1 MGSSTQVEQPPE
13 SSEQASGTHKIARAA
28 GAASIAV
35 FASRIT
41 GLAREIILTRRFGAS
56 MEYEA
61 YLQGFR
67 IPNLTRD
74 LFAEGALSSA
84 FVPVFVE
91 YLTTKSK
98 EEAARLANL
107 VATGIMLIVGAVCLL
122 MMVEAPALL
131 DASASGFH
139 NVPGKFEKAVQLT
152 RIMSPFLLLVSLA
165 AQAMGVLN
173 ALNIY
178 ALPAFSS
185 TLFNVGSVA
194 AGLFLGFVANGFLG
208 ISHIEGIAW
217 GVVIGGAMQ
226 LLIQVPSLMKHGFV
240 FKPVFDWSD
249 PGLKRILKTM
259 GPAII
264 GNAAVQIN
272 VFVNSNFASQIVDA
286 QRGSNGAMSWLN
298 CSFRFM
304 QLPLGVF
311 GVAIA
316 SATLPAISR
325 AASLGDMTEFR
336 RTLGRS
342 LGMVLLLTVPSSVGL
357 AILGQSVVGVIYEGG
372 KFNHYDTEQTAYALS
387 FFSIGLAAYSCLKV
401 LTPAFYALKDSRT
414 PMLISLVS
422 VVVNYAIASRM
433 TKHFG
438 HAGLALSTSGV
449 ALTAAVAQFWILRGR
464 LGVIGGAQLLSTA
477 TKVVIGSAAM
487 AVVVWLCSAG
497 LGRLAPAGKTLYWAN
512 ILLTIPL
519 GAVAYY
525 WVCRALQVA
534 ELETA
539 SRAIMGPLSRLRAK
553 IG

>member
-1 MGSSTQVEQPPE
+1 MGTSADVELPDTTEQTANST
-13 SSEQASGTHKIARAA
+13 KLARAA

-35 FASRIT
+35 FTSRIT
-41 GLAREIILTRRFGAS
+41 GLVREIILTRKFGAS
-56 MEYEA
+56 MDYEA
-61 YLQGFR
+61 FLLGFR

-91 YLTTKSK
+91 YLTTKNK

-107 VATGIMLIVGAVCLL
+107 VATGIIIIVGTFCLFGIAAAPL
-122 MMVEAPALL
+122 LVEA
-131 DASASGFH
+131 SGSGFH
-139 NVPGKFEKAVQLT
+139 QVPGKFEQAVLMT

-165 AQAMGVLN
+165 AQAMGILN
-173 ALNIY
+173 ALNMY

-194 AGLFLGFVANGFLG
+194 TGLFLGFVANGFLG
-208 ISHIEGIAW
+208 ISHIEGVAW

-226 LLIQVPSLMKHGFV
+226 LFVQVPSLMRHGFV
-240 FKPVFDWSD
+240 FKPAFDWSH
-249 PGLKRILKTM
+249 PGLRRILRTM
-259 GPAII
+259 GPAIL

-272 VFVNSNFASQIVDA
+272 VFVNSNFASHIVDP
-286 QRGSNGAMSWLN
+286 QRGANGAVSWLN

-316 SATLPAISR
+316 SATLPAIAR
-325 AASLGDMTEFR
+325 AAGLGDMTEFR

-357 AILGQSVVGVIYEGG
+357 AILGQSVVGAIYEGG

-387 FFSIGLAAYSCLKV
+387 FFAIGLAAYSCLKV

-414 PMLISLVS
+414 PMLISLAS
-422 VVVNYAIASRM
+422 VVVNYVVASQM
-433 TKHFG
+433 SKSVG
-438 HAGLALSTSGV
+438 HAGLALSTSAV
-449 ALTAAVAQFWILRGR
+449 ALTGAAAQYVILQRRLGTIGGQLLMETVSKVAASSCVMAVAV
-464 LGVIGGAQLLSTA
+464 LGVAS
-477 TKVVIGSAAM
+477 VVGHLVPVGKM
-487 AVVVWLCSAG
+487 QYWL
-497 LGRLAPAGKTLYWAN
+497 N
-512 ILLTIPL
+512 ILVTIPM
-519 GAVAYY
+519 GAVTYY
-525 WVCRALQVA
+525 LACRLLGVS

-539 SRAIMGPLSRLRAK
+539 SRAIMGPLARLRAK
-553 IG
+553 IL

>member
-1 MGSSTQVEQPPE
+1 MGSSTRVEQPAE
-13 SSEQASGTHKIARAA
+13 SAEQSASSTKLARAA

-41 GLAREIILTRRFGAS
+41 GLLREIVLTRKFGAS

-61 YLQGFR
+61 FLLGFR

-84 FVPVFVE
+84 FVPIFVE
-91 YLTTKSK
+91 YLTTKNK

-107 VATGIMLIVGAVCLL
+107 VATGIMIIVGTICLAGIAGAPL
-122 MMVEAPALL
+122 LVEA
-131 DASASGFH
+131 SGSGFH
-139 NVPGKFEKAVQLT
+139 QEPGKFEQAVEMT

-165 AQAMGVLN
+165 AQAMGILN

-185 TLFNVGSVA
+185 TLFNVGSVVT
-194 AGLFLGFVANGFLG
+194 GLFLGFVANGFLG

-226 LLIQVPSLMKHGFV
+226 LFVQVPSLVRHGFI
-240 FKPVFDWSD
+240 FKPAFDWSH
-249 PGLKRILKTM
+249 PGLRRILRTM
-259 GPAII
+259 GPAIL
-264 GNAAVQIN
+264 GNAALQIN
-272 VFVNSNFASQIVDA
+272 VFVNSNFASHIVDPL
-286 QRGSNGAMSWLN
+286 RGANGAVSWLN

-325 AASLGDMTEFR
+325 AAGLGDMNEFR
-336 RTLGRS
+336 RTLGKS

-357 AILGQSVVGVIYEGG
+357 ALLGQSVVGAIYEGG
-372 KFNHYDTEQTAYALS
+372 KFNHYDTQQTAYALS
-387 FFSIGLAAYSCLKV
+387 FFAIGLVAYSCLKV

-414 PMLISLVS
+414 PMLISLFS
-422 VVVNYAIASRM
+422 VVVNYVIASQM
-433 TKHFG
+433 SKVVG
-438 HAGLALSTSGV
+438 HAGLALSTSAV
-449 ALTAAVAQFWILRGR
+449 ALTGAIAQYIILQRR
-464 LGVIGGAQLLSTA
+464 LGEIGGAGLLATA
-477 TKVVIGSAAM
+477 SKVVAGSGVM
-487 AVVVWLCSAG
+487 AITVWVFATG
-497 LGRLAPAGKTLYWAN
+497 LGYLVPVGKMLYWLN
-512 ILLTIPL
+512 ILVTIPL
-519 GAVAYY
+519 GALAYY
-525 WVCRALQVA
+525 AACRMLGVA

-539 SRAIMGPLSRLRAK
+539 SRAIMGPLTRLRGK
-553 IG
+553 LQ